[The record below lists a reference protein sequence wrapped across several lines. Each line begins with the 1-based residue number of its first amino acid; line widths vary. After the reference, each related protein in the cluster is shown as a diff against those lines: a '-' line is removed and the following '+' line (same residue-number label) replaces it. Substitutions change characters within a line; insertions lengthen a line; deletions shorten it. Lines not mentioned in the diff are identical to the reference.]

1 MRPSTDRP
9 EPGGAAI
16 FASTV
21 GGMRSHLRRGATVL
35 VVSAALLLVGGPPA
49 AAAGRW
55 RAPLDG
61 RLVVDRGF
69 EPPPRDWLP
78 GHRGVDL
85 VATPGAVVR
94 AAGAGVVTFA
104 GILAGRGVVA
114 VTHGDLRTTYEPLVV
129 AVGRGDEVEA
139 GSPLGRL
146 AVGHGDPGPG
156 DALLHW
162 GLRRGEVYLDPV
174 RLLGQG
180 PVRLL
185 PRWAVEP
192 AMRAEP
198 GSVRPR
204 VASASAS
211 APEARP
217 VVDRS
222 RGRPRA
228 GTTVVLAMAAAAA
241 VAATRG
247 RRR

>member
-1 MRPSTDRP
+1 MLLP
-9 EPGGAAI
+9 
-16 FASTV
+16 V
-21 GGMRSHLRRGATVL
+21 RRGATLLLATVVL
-35 VVSAALLLVGGPPA
+35 ILVGGSPTE
-49 AAAGRW
+49 AAGRW

-61 RLVVDRGF
+61 PLVVDRAF
-69 EPPPRDWLP
+69 APPLRNWLP

-85 VATPGAVVR
+85 VAAPGAVVR

-114 VTHGDLRTTYEPLVV
+114 VTHGDLRTTYEPVVV
-129 AVGRGDEVEA
+129 AVRRDQRVEA

-162 GLRRGEVYLDPV
+162 GLRRGTAYLDPML
-174 RLLGQG
+174 LLGRG

-185 PRWAVEP
+185 PRWPVEP
-192 AMRAEP
+192 VVGAAP
-198 GSVRPR
+198 VTVRPR
-204 VASASAS
+204 AASRETS

-217 VVDRS
+217 AADRS

-228 GTTVVLAMAAAAA
+228 GTTVVLALAGAAAIAA
-241 VAATRG
+241 RRG
-247 RRR
+247 PRR